1 MSWKLNV
8 TNDLNDG
15 KIFHIT
21 FVKKDGTIR
30 SFNARLGVRSHLR
43 GGQLTYDPSANG
55 NIIVFSMDN
64 AGYRTIKVDSI
75 LRVKT
80 KGKVYTSEKF
90 YQLTS
95 GILQ

>member
-8 TNDLNDG
+8 TKDLNDG

-30 SFNARLGVRSHLR
+30 SFNARFGVKSHLN
-43 GGQLTYDPSANG
+43 GGKLKYDAAASG
-55 NIIVFSMDN
+55 NIIVFSMNDR
-64 AGYRTIKVDSI
+64 GYRTINVNNI

-80 KGKVYTSEKF
+80 KGNVYTSEKF
-90 YQLTS
+90 YQLTR
-95 GILQ
+95 

>member
-30 SFNARLGVRSHLR
+30 SFNARLGVRKAS
-43 GGQLTYDPSANG
+43 
-55 NIIVFSMDN
+55 
-64 AGYRTIKVDSI
+64 
-75 LRVKT
+75 
-80 KGKVYTSEKF
+80 
-90 YQLTS
+90 
-95 GILQ
+95 

>member
-8 TNDLNDG
+8 NKDLNDG

-30 SFNARLGVRSHLR
+30 SFNARFGVKSYLN
-43 GGQLTYDPSANG
+43 GGKLKYDAASKG
-55 NIIVFSMDN
+55 NIIVFSMEDR
-64 AGYRTIKVDSI
+64 GYRTINVNNI

-80 KGKVYTSEKF
+80 KGNVYTSEKF
-90 YQLTS
+90 YQLTR
-95 GILQ
+95 